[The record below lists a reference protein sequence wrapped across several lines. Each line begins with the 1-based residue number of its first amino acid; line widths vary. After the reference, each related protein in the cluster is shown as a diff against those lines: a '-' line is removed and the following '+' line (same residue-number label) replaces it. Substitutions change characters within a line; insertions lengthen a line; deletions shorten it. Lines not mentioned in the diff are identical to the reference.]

1 MRELFSVFIEK
12 RGRNPSRVLRKGPCY
27 DDFLRG
33 GGHMALHEPAR
44 KLTYEDYVLIPEDGK
59 RHEIIGGEHF
69 VTAAPFVRHQDL
81 VVRLTFHLEGFVRR
95 SRLGRLL
102 VAPTDVVLSPHDIFQ
117 PDLLFVSNERASII
131 TEKNIQ
137 GAPDLVI
144 EILSKD
150 TRRLDEVI
158 KREAY
163 ERFGVREYWI
173 FDRYRKAAKVWRWSA
188 GERRREALLSA
199 AAGDVLTTSLLPGF
213 EIPLSE
219 IFEE

>member
-1 MRELFSVFIEK
+1 
-12 RGRNPSRVLRKGPCY
+12 
-27 DDFLRG
+27 
-33 GGHMALHEPAR
+33 MALHEPAR

-59 RHEIIGGEHF
+59 RHEIIDGEHF

-81 VVRLTFHLEGFVRR
+81 VVRLTLHLGGFVREH
-95 SRLGRLL
+95 RLGRLL
-102 VAPTDVVLSPHDIFQ
+102 IAPTDVVLSPHDVLQ

-150 TRRLDEVI
+150 SRRLDEVI
-158 KREAY
+158 KHGAY

-173 FDRYRKAAKVWRWSA
+173 FDRYQKAAKVWGWRT
-188 GERRREALLSA
+188 GGRRREILLSA
-199 AAGDVLTTSLLPGF
+199 AAGDVLTTPLLPDL
-213 EIPLSE
+213 EIPLVE
-219 IFEE
+219 IFQE

>member
-1 MRELFSVFIEK
+1 M
-12 RGRNPSRVLRKGPCY
+12 N
-27 DDFLRG
+27 
-33 GGHMALHEPAR
+33 LHEPVR

-59 RHEIIGGEHF
+59 RHEIIGG
-69 VTAAPFVRHQDL
+69 
-81 VVRLTFHLEGFVRR
+81 
-95 SRLGRLL
+95 
-102 VAPTDVVLSPHDIFQ
+102 
-117 PDLLFVSNERASII
+117 ERASII

-173 FDRYRKAAKVWRWSA
+173 FDRYRKAAKVLGWRT
-188 GERRREALLSA
+188 GGRRREVLLSA
-199 AAGDVLTTSLLPGF
+199 AAGDVLTTPLLPGL
-213 EIPLSE
+213 EVPLAE

>member
-1 MRELFSVFIEK
+1 
-12 RGRNPSRVLRKGPCY
+12 
-27 DDFLRG
+27 
-33 GGHMALHEPAR
+33 MALHEPSP

-81 VVRLTFHLEGFVRR
+81 VVRLTLHLGEFIRKH
-95 SRLGRLL
+95 RLGRFLI
-102 VAPTDVVLSPHDIFQ
+102 APTDVVLSPHDIFQ
-117 PDLLFVSNERASII
+117 PDLLFVSNERAPII

-150 TRRLDEVI
+150 SRRLDEVL

-173 FDRYRKAAKVWRWSA
+173 FDRYRKAVKVWRWAA
-188 GERRREALLSA
+188 GERRRDIPLSA
-199 AAGDVLTTSLLPGF
+199 SVEDILTTPLLPGL
-213 EIPLSE
+213 EIPLVE
-219 IFEE
+219 IFQE

>member
-1 MRELFSVFIEK
+1 MRGRFSVFIEK
-12 RGRNPSRVLRKGPCY
+12 SGRNLPPVVRKGPCY
-27 DDFLRG
+27 DDFPRG

-59 RHEIIGGEHF
+59 RHEIIGGEH
-69 VTAAPFVRHQDL
+69 VVSAAPFVRHQDL
-81 VVRLTFHLEGFVRR
+81 VVRLTLYLGGFVREH
-95 SRLGRLL
+95 RLGRLL
-102 VAPTDVVLSPHDIFQ
+102 IAPTDVVLSPHDILQ

-150 TRRLDEVI
+150 TRCMDEVV
-158 KREAY
+158 KRQTY
-163 ERFGVREYWI
+163 KGLGVCEYWV
-173 FDRYRKAAKVWRWSA
+173 FDPYQKAARIRQWGRP
-188 GERRREALLSA
+188 RREVLLS
-199 AAGDVLTTSLLPGF
+199 AGDVLTTPLLPGL
-213 EIPLSE
+213 EIPLAE